1 MVSLIFYTRAII
13 FYMPGVVDL
22 LLYSTQQLGVMLAVG
37 AQTIV
42 LVAYLLSI
50 RDGIFDS
57 QEERFGHAVKKVL
70 FVGIIFILIS
80 GAAITALEF
89 FAGHEALVFAP
100 AYLFKIC
107 LIGVLVFFSLVL
119 RGNSLPEGVLEG
131 LVGGTWYALFV
142 VHILAPV
149 AAWNQLIILYVVW
162 IIGFMACWSFLLFVM
177 RGKAA
182 AFSDVVKAPSAQM
195 PATSQPPPRPYMP
208 PTPPVSARQKIQAS
222 APLPKQTQ
230 SAPYVGVPLKTA
242 PQPMPPTAQPPLL
255 PRMSNPAPARTA
267 QPPINLP
274 TIRVMPRSPEALE
287 QH

>member
-1 MVSLIFYTRAII
+1 
-13 FYMPGVVDL
+13 MPGFVDL
-22 LLYSTQQLGVMLAVG
+22 LLYATQQVGVTLAVG

-57 QEERFGHAVKKVL
+57 QEERFAHAVKKVL
-70 FVGIIFILIS
+70 FVGIICILVS

-89 FAGHEALVFAP
+89 LAGHEALVFAP
-100 AYLFKIC
+100 AYLFKIG

-149 AAWNQLIILYVVW
+149 AGWNQLIILYLIW
-162 IIGFMACWSFLLFVM
+162 IVGFMTCWSFLLFMM
-177 RGKAA
+177 RDKAA
-182 AFSDVVKAPSAQM
+182 TFSDVVKTPQAA
-195 PATSQPPPRPYMP
+195 P
-208 PTPPVSARQKIQAS
+208 PTLQPKPQPYTPPAPFVPARQKIQAS
-222 APLPKQTQ
+222 PLPKTQ
-230 SAPYVGVPLKTA
+230 PAFVGVPPKMA
-242 PQPMPPTAQPPLL
+242 PQTKVLPVAQPPIL
-255 PRMSNPAPARTA
+255 PHMSNPAPARTA

-274 TIRVMPRSPEALE
+274 TIRVMPQSPEALGRR
-287 QH
+287 

>member
-1 MVSLIFYTRAII
+1 
-13 FYMPGVVDL
+13 MPGFVDL
-22 LLYSTQQLGVMLAVG
+22 LLYSTQQIGVTLAVG

-57 QEERFGHAVKKVL
+57 QEERFAHAVKKVL
-70 FVGIIFILIS
+70 FVGIICILVS

-89 FAGHEALVFAP
+89 LAGHEALVFAP
-100 AYLFKIC
+100 AYLFKIV

-119 RGNSLPEGVLEG
+119 RGNSLPEGMLEG

-149 AAWNQLIILYVVW
+149 AGWNQLIILYLIW
-162 IIGFMACWSFLLFVM
+162 IVGFMACWSFLLFVM

-182 AFSDVVKAPSAQM
+182 AFSDVVKTPKAAAPV
-195 PATSQPPPRPYMP
+195 PQPMQSY
-208 PTPPVSARQKIQAS
+208 TPPAPPMSARQKIQAS
-222 APLPKQTQ
+222 PLPKTQ
-230 SAPYVGVPLKTA
+230 PAFVGVPPKAA
-242 PQPMPPTAQPPLL
+242 PQPVASPVPKFSAAPPVA
-255 PRMSNPAPARTA
+255 PAPARTA

-274 TIRVMPRSPEALE
+274 TIRVMPQSPEALKNR
-287 QH
+287 